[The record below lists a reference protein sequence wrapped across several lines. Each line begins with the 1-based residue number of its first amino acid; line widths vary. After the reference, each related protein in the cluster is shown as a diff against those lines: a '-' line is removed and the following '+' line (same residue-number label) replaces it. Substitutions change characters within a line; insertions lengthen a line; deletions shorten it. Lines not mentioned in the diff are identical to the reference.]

1 MNDTAVIITGVSGS
15 GKTTIGKGL
24 AERLGWPYA
33 DADDFHPPH
42 NVHKLTHGHPLTD
55 EDRQPWLTAMGDW
68 LDARHA
74 ADESVVL
81 SCSGLKRRYRDQLH
95 DGRPQVH
102 IVHLHGTVDLIAER
116 LRHRHGHFMKAHM
129 LEGQFSDLEDPQA
142 DEDILTVN
150 VDQTPEAI
158 VSEIVSGL
166 KLAESA

>member
-1 MNDTAVIITGVSGS
+1 MDDTAVIITGVSGS
-15 GKTTIGKGL
+15 GKTTIGRQL
-24 AERLGWPYA
+24 AGRLGWPYA

-42 NVHKLTHGHPLTD
+42 NIHKLTHGHKLTD
-55 EDRQPWLTAMGDW
+55 EDRQPWLIAMGDW

-74 ADESVVL
+74 AAESVVL
-81 SCSGLKRRYRDQLH
+81 SCSGLRRRYRDQLH
-95 DGRPQVH
+95 DGRPQVR

-116 LRHRHGHFMKAHM
+116 LTHRHGHFMKAHM
-129 LEGQFSDLEDPQA
+129 LEGQFSDLEDPQP